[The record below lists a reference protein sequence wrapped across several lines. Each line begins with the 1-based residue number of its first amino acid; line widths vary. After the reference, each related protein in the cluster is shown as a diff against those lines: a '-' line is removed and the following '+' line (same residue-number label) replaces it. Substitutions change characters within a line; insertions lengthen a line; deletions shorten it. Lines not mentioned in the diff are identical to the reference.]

1 MRECWSATT
10 AAAFSILFPHTGSSS
25 LAVQSDDLLWD
36 ECRGTAGGDVTG
48 VSGRLHRLTAGRT
61 SLKPGNKHLTCM
73 QRSRG
78 GIQT

>member
-1 MRECWSATT
+1 ML
-10 AAAFSILFPHTGSSS
+10 LFPHTGSSS

-61 SLKPGNKHLTCM
+61 WKQAPDMHA
-73 QRSRG
+73 Q
-78 GIQT
+78 I